1 MAIKHA
7 DVVSQEAV
15 AAVLEEQ
22 TRATYQFRR
31 AFRNHD
37 ATNINNDEF
46 NFPVPDSDL
55 DGEVVEVPEG
65 GNYPR
70 SGTSDSKV
78 TAVYTKYGLEV
89 PITDEAVS
97 DSRVD
102 VEMNTQQNLMWAEE
116 ARMDGLAFG
125 ILNNNLNAAGPIG
138 DDNGTI
144 TYADVSE
151 ARTTLWDDEY
161 DVSSMIMLV
170 EGGGWSDIEQMDEF
184 TPASELGDYVVQNGL
199 LPGGDVGTAYI
210 GNVAGVPTYAT
221 NTGDLGDREAFIVD
235 TSQYGYESTRWDR
248 QISSYR
254 DNEHDQDIHKIRTRV
269 GFVATDSSAAIKIT
283 G

>member
-37 ATNINNDEF
+37 ATDIDSDEF
-46 NFPVPDSDL
+46 NFPVPDNDL

-65 GNYPR
+65 GDYPR
-70 SGTSDSKV
+70 TGTSDSKV
-78 TAVYTKYGLEV
+78 SAAYTKYGLEV

-97 DSRVD
+97 DSRVP
-102 VEMNTQQNLMWAEE
+102 VEMNAQEDLMWAEE
-116 ARMDGLAFG
+116 SRMDSIAFG
-125 ILNNNLNAAGPIG
+125 ILNNNLNASGPIG
-138 DDNGTI
+138 DDTGSI
-144 TYADVSE
+144 TYSEFSE
-151 ARTTLWDDEY
+151 ARTTLWNDEY
-161 DVSSMIMLV
+161 DIGSMIALV
-170 EGGGWSDIEQMDEF
+170 EGGGWSDIEQMNEF
-184 TPASELGDYVVQNGL
+184 TPATEVGDFVVRNGL
-199 LPGGDVGTAYI
+199 LPDGDLGQAFVGTL
-210 GNVAGVPTYAT
+210 AGIPAYAT

-235 TSQYGYESTRWDR
+235 TSKYGYESVRWDR
-248 QISSYR
+248 EITSYR
-254 DNEHDQDIHKIRTRV
+254 EESKDQDVHKVRTRV
-269 GFVATDSSAAIKIT
+269 GFAATDSDAAIKIT

>member
-37 ATNINNDEF
+37 ATDIDSDEF
-46 NFPVPDSDL
+46 NFPVPDNDL
-55 DGEVVEVPEG
+55 EGEVVEIPEG

-97 DSRVD
+97 DSRVP
-102 VEMNTQQNLMWAEE
+102 VEMNAQEDLMWSEE
-116 ARMDGLAFG
+116 SRMDSIAFG
-125 ILNNNLNAAGPIG
+125 ILNNNLNASGPVG
-138 DDNGTI
+138 DNTGSI
-144 TYADVSE
+144 TYSEFSE
-151 ARTTLWDDEY
+151 ARTTLWNDEY
-161 DVSSMIMLV
+161 DIGSMIALV
-170 EGGGWSDIEQMDEF
+170 EGGGWSDIEQMNEF
-184 TPASELGDYVVQNGL
+184 TPATEVGDFVVRNGL
-199 LPGGDVGTAYI
+199 LPDGDLGQAFVGT
-210 GNVAGVPTYAT
+210 VAGVPVFAT

-235 TSQYGYESTRWDR
+235 TSKYGYESTRWDR
-248 QISSYR
+248 ELTSYR
-254 DNEHDQDIHKIRTRV
+254 EESNDQDVHKIRTRV
-269 GFVATDSSAAIKIT
+269 GFAATDSDAAIKIT